1 MKTFHSFL
9 FSVWIIFP
17 YVASAD
23 VKDYLKKDGTLDM
36 QKIIEFSLEHQAND
50 YKHKPI
56 VEDDSVDIDIL
67 GRTRVMR
74 AMDSYDPKK
83 VDEALKRSSNP
94 YSERYK
100 DQDLLDYALKNN
112 HDLIVKLLLDRYPDF
127 PVTKERLFR
136 YIDSYPNDND
146 PDIIELLLQKG
157 NLSINI
163 TDENGKTL
171 IHHALRDAE
180 LFEIK
185 YLLGKKIDLTIKD
198 HQGLNALDTAK
209 SWLKIYEERNAKT
222 PWDVTQKRIRRLNAV
237 IPLIENASN
246 SPSH

>member
-1 MKTFHSFL
+1 MKSFYTL
-9 FSVWIIFP
+9 FFSVLIVFQ
-17 YVASAD
+17 YVAWAD
-23 VKDYLKKDGTLDM
+23 TKQNNILDERKLI
-36 QKIIEFSLEHQAND
+36 QKGWESLETD
-50 YKHKPI
+50 YKLKPTK
-56 VEDDSVDIDIL
+56 EDDSVDIDIS

-83 VDEALKRSSNP
+83 VDEALNRSSNP

-100 DQDLLDYALKNN
+100 DRDLLDYALKNN
-112 HDLIVKLLLDRYPDF
+112 SYTIVKLLMDRYADF

-146 PDIIELLLQKG
+146 PDIIELLLKKG
-157 NLSINI
+157 NLSINV
-163 TDENGKTL
+163 TDEEGKTL
-171 IHHALRDAE
+171 MHHALRDAQ

-185 YLLGKKIDLTIKD
+185 YLLDKKIDINIKD

-222 PWDVTQKRIRRLNAV
+222 PWNVTQKRIQRLNST
-237 IPLIENASN
+237 IPLLENASN

>member
-1 MKTFHSFL
+1 M
-9 FSVWIIFP
+9 IQ
-17 YVASAD
+17 
-23 VKDYLKKDGTLDM
+23 DYLKTGGTLDE
-36 QKIIEFSLEHQAND
+36 QKIIEFSLDYQAND
-50 YKHKPI
+50 HKHKPI
-56 VEDDSVDIDIL
+56 MEDDSVDIDIF
-67 GRTRVMR
+67 GQTRVMR

-112 HDLIVKLLLDRYPDF
+112 YDLIVKLLLDRYPDF
-127 PVTKERLFR
+127 SVTKERLFR

-157 NLSINI
+157 NLSINV

-185 YLLGKKIDLTIKD
+185 YLLGKKIDLSIKD

-209 SWLKIYEERNAKT
+209 SWLKIYEERNAQT
-222 PWDVTQKRIRRLNAV
+222 PWDTTQRRIRRLNAA
-237 IPLIENASN
+237 IPLLENASN